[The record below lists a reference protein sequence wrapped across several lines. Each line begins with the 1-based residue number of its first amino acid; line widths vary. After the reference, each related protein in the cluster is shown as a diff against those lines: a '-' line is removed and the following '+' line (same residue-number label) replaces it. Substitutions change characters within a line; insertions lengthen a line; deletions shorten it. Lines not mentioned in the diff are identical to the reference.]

1 MNETSVQ
8 FRRFSAALVAVLA
21 GVLLTPSLAACAG
34 TEDRRAPPK
43 PSEVLAGL
51 RSFLKKTARPDG
63 SFRPGADAHYPGI
76 SDSGYSD
83 LAPTTYA
90 VVLHTTFG
98 WKLPHEAKTVAWF
111 HDRQQEH
118 GAFINVAGTA
128 DPKSAQARLY
138 NTTQGIVALRALGR
152 RPRRDPLP
160 VLAETLKGDYK
171 TFPLYTTSF
180 YPLAYQ
186 GAGQPLPKHADR
198 ELRALMIPAEDGY
211 LEDHIAA
218 TFHMVHYYRLMNEP
232 TPNAEAILKRAL
244 CDQKPDGSWLLN
256 PPSRDRHATFDA
268 VFVLRQLGHERSDC
282 RRAIAKAAKWAL
294 SCQNSDGGFGHFPG
308 STSDLDACYFQVGTL
323 VMAGF
328 LKPADSLPP
337 DPHLLAWGHLFP
349 VPKR

>member
-138 NTTQGIVALRALGR
+138 NTTQGIVALRALGL
-152 RPRRDPLP
+152 RPRYNPLP
-160 VLAETLKGDYK
+160 VFEEILQQDY
-171 TFPLYTTSF
+171 
-180 YPLAYQ
+180 
-186 GAGQPLPKHADR
+186 AG
-198 ELRALMIPAEDGY
+198 
-211 LEDHIAA
+211 
-218 TFHMVHYYRLMNEP
+218 
-232 TPNAEAILKRAL
+232 
-244 CDQKPDGSWLLN
+244 
-256 PPSRDRHATFDA
+256 DA
-268 VFVLRQLGHERSDC
+268 VPRRNLENLRHDTERFVREVSG
-282 RRAIAKAAKWAL
+282 
-294 SCQNSDGGFGHFPG
+294 
-308 STSDLDACYFQVGTL
+308 
-323 VMAGF
+323 
-328 LKPADSLPP
+328 
-337 DPHLLAWGHLFP
+337 
-349 VPKR
+349 